1 MACASVQNQ
10 TQQMGYGHMYAVAET
25 WKQTFDTQNGKVSM
39 SNQVTVRPTNDDKP
53 DSIVDSPDEMLGDP
67 ELMEKQR
74 PAAPLA
80 LVMGA
85 YPIILII
92 MLITLAAY
100 FVMSR
105 QGTSNIET
113 GTTPATEVPVESS
126 LPDLNR

>member
-1 MACASVQNQ
+1 
-10 TQQMGYGHMYAVAET
+10 MGYGHMNAAAET
-25 WKQTFDTQNGKVSM
+25 WKQISDTQNGKVSM
-39 SNQVTVRPTNDDKP
+39 SNQVKVRPTNDDKP

-105 QGTSNIET
+105 QGTSNIEP

-126 LPDLNR
+126 LPDPNP

>member
-1 MACASVQNQ
+1 MQR
-10 TQQMGYGHMYAVAET
+10 QQHGNKYLIPEMER
-25 WKQTFDTQNGKVSM
+25 NGKGSM
-39 SNQVTVRPTNDDKP
+39 SNQVPVRPANDDKP
-53 DSIVDSPDEMLGDP
+53 DSIVDSPEEMRGDP

-80 LVMGA
+80 FVMGA

-105 QGTSNIET
+105 QGTSNIEP

-126 LPDLNR
+126 LPDPNP